1 VRTALVGGMGGAH
14 RQILVNAKKGAEV
27 LVRCDS
33 CKQMFRDLGA
43 RSATAGEQAPEFGDA
58 EVM

>member
-1 VRTALVGGMGGAH
+1 MGGAH

-43 RSATAGEQAPEFGDA
+43 RSATASEQAPEFGDA